1 MVNLVLSG
9 ILSALC
15 MAGVYK
21 KAPSI
26 QTTDMV
32 LQVKIKAERYGRT
45 EGHICAH
52 FFLFF
57 ILNFQLSAVLLK
69 FLF

>member
-15 MAGVYK
+15 MAEVYK
-21 KAPSI
+21 KVPSI

-52 FFLFF
+52 FFL